1 MKTLLTV
8 LAGMLLLAAFPLPYG
23 YYRLLRLVV
32 CPAAAWVAYRAWK
45 AQPRQDGYAVAFGL
59 VAVLFNPFSLVFFGK
74 GLWALIDIGVAYFFY
89 TTASRDFEWIDPV
102 PDQLSED
109 G

>member
-8 LAGMLLLAAFPLPYG
+8 VAAMLLLAALPLPYG

-32 CPAAAWVAYRAWK
+32 CPTAAWAAYRAWQG
-45 AQPRQDGYAVAFGL
+45 QPRQDGYAVAFGL
-59 VAVLFNPFSLVFFGK
+59 VAVLFNPISLVFFGR
-74 GLWALIDIGVAYFFY
+74 GFWALIDISVAYFFY
-89 TTASRDFEWIDPV
+89 STASKNLEWIDPAS
-102 PDQLSED
+102 DQLPGD